1 MDPERVCVG
10 VRFVHVAGE
19 SVKGRALR
27 VDDCVA

>member
-1 MDPERVCVG
+1 MDVERVRLG

-19 SVKGRALR
+19 SVKGRALQ